1 MKDTN
6 TAASRIRLR
15 SSSNNSWRR
24 RTPTQSPVRHDERT
38 RKHLREFSSHFQSE
52 VITQTRRKNVINA

>member
-38 RKHLREFSSHFQSE
+38 RKHLREFSSHFQCE
-52 VITQTRRKNVINA
+52 VVKQTRIKNVINA